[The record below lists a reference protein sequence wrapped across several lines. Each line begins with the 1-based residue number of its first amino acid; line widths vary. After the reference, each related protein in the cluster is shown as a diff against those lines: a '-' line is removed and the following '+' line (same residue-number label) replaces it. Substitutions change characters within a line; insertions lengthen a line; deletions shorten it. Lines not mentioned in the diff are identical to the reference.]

1 MKENWREFKWV
12 DGLLILGL
20 ILVVIGVGMNFKKG
34 FWEKD
39 KTVVVSQPTPTG
51 KVDVESNNKV
61 TIDIAGEVIN
71 PGVYT
76 LEAGSRINDGL
87 VAAGGLAAKADRE
100 WVEKNINRAEKLND
114 GQKIYIPKIG
124 ENAGVKTLGVSVAPT
139 GGHLNLNRAT
149 VAELDR
155 LSGVGPAL
163 AQAIVD
169 YRNQNGGF
177 KNIEELKLVPGI
189 GEKLFAKIKTKVTL

>member
-39 KTVVVSQPTPTG
+39 KTVVVSQPIPTG

-124 ENAGVKTLGVSVAPT
+124 ENAGVKTLGVSVVPT
-139 GGHLNLNRAT
+139 GGHLKLNRAT

-155 LSGVGPAL
+155 LSWVGPAL